1 MSVVAEFS
9 SKYTKNVPPLR
20 TGLTVRVHQKIQE
33 GGKTRIQVFEG
44 LIIRISPG
52 SGSDRTFTVRKVV
65 DGVGVEKIFP
75 LHSSNIAKIEVK
87 KVHKTRRSKLYYM
100 RERQG
105 KSANLRDL
113 RVDLSKYAVE
123 EPVVEEKAEDT
134 APAEETPAVPEEKPT
149 EETAPVEEAQ
159 PTEKVP
165 AEETPPAEEK
175 PTESTPAEGES
186 KEEAQPA
193 EPAAEPEE
201 KPEEE
206 KSE

>member
-9 SKYTKNVPPLR
+9 SRYTKNVPPLR

-87 KVHKTRRSKLYYM
+87 KVHRTRRSKLYYM
-100 RERQG
+100 RDRQG
-105 KSANLRDL
+105 KSANLREL
-113 RVDLSKYAVE
+113 RVDLSKYDTP
-123 EPVVEEKAEDT
+123 EPVVEEKAEEAPASEEVPAEEPAE
-134 APAEETPAVPEEKPT
+134 APAEAPQAPEEKPA
-149 EETAPVEEAQ
+149 EEAPNPEEAPVEEEKPAQ
-159 PTEKVP
+159 EEPKEEPKEQPASEEEKP
-165 AEETPPAEEK
+165 AEEEK
-175 PTESTPAEGES
+175 VE
-186 KEEAQPA
+186 
-193 EPAAEPEE
+193 
-201 KPEEE
+201 
-206 KSE
+206 